1 MLRRS
6 RSLSDLSESDTSL
19 RSKKHRTTST
29 HTSTFET
36 PLSPTSVS
44 PTSVSSNVPALS
56 PTNSI
61 RSSASST
68 NSSFRMNIE
77 TNYDYDQYETSQR
90 QQQQQHQQNHH
101 LGYSTPSSSDRTPT
115 SSPFSLNF
123 RSNNNNR
130 NEDDTN
136 LHYNKGRGRS
146 HYNNNNNNNNNN
158 RHTKPTTSCHQ
169 TINHIS
175 TICLTLLSAFV
186 VLIFLLFTYTR
197 ELSMAPNECIEFPE
211 NPYYTEI
218 EIINVNNNN
227 NYNNN
232 NYNPPYRLL
241 HVYSIGRP
249 GELGRD
255 KLTED
260 EIWNNGAPVLFVPGH
275 AGSYNQTKASAAQ
288 AAVEAQSIHGGTK
301 LNYFAIDTLEVPSGL
316 AAELLWSQA
325 DFINQCV
332 NTILDQYKERKIQ
345 HRESMVIL
353 AHSMGGMAVS
363 KIKIATQ

>member
-1 MLRRS
+1 
-6 RSLSDLSESDTSL
+6 
-19 RSKKHRTTST
+19 
-29 HTSTFET
+29 
-36 PLSPTSVS
+36 
-44 PTSVSSNVPALS
+44 
-56 PTNSI
+56 
-61 RSSASST
+61 
-68 NSSFRMNIE
+68 
-77 TNYDYDQYETSQR
+77 
-90 QQQQQHQQNHH
+90 
-101 LGYSTPSSSDRTPT
+101 SSDRTPT

-146 HYNNNNNNNNNN
+146 HYNNNNNNTNN

-218 EIINVNNNN
+218 EIINVNNNF
-227 NYNNN
+227 NNN

-363 KIKIATQ
+363 KIKIATL

>member
-36 PLSPTSVS
+36 PLSPTSIS

-90 QQQQQHQQNHH
+90 QQQQQHQQNQH

-146 HYNNNNNNNNNN
+146 HYNNNNNNNNTNN

-227 NYNNN
+227 NFN